1 MATNIF
7 TKNPV
12 WGDAVVGNLVTGK
25 PEFITSESFDPTAL
39 DSNTYETIGAVG
51 GRFGREVLV
60 VWKHNEAQKWCER
73 IECKLTGYTLDGAEH
88 TGVLSIRE
96 SSSATASTDFTVTYT
111 ASDKAGLVTAL
122 NAFFAAT
129 AIFTTQKWFARVN
142 DSNGEVY
149 IGCSYE
155 FWQQWSYNTGKA
167 GFALSPEIMP
177 DVTYSSYML
186 RRNGNGNGEGS
197 IHNLQRAITYFRS
210 DNASTTYNPSK
221 DVTNV
226 KTGYPICLPGYL
238 GTSQY
243 QSDHCAFLRSVYGE
257 GEEGWLRYLKANMV
271 VTPTDFGA
279 MGMRNGKERTAIL
292 AAKTFTL
299 ADGTPQALC
308 PAAVYAKTSPNSSV
322 ISDWFL
328 PTAEHVASI
337 LGPVQHGTSANR
349 DADALNKVLWAMGG
363 DAVSNGSYFWSC
375 VRYLGRG
382 AWCADGRTGY
392 FNYLDLCLRP
402 QSLPVSLYRLPEAI
416 L

>member
-12 WGDAVVGNLVTGK
+12 WGDAVVGNLATGK

-51 GRFGREVLV
+51 GRFGKEVLV

-73 IECKLTGYTLDGAEH
+73 IEYKLTGYTLDGAEH

-96 SSSATASTDFTVTYT
+96 SSSATASTDFTVAYT

-122 NAFFAAT
+122 NALFAAT

-155 FWQQWSYNTGKA
+155 FWQQWSYNTGKS
-167 GFALSPEIMP
+167 GFTLAPEIMP

-197 IHNLQRAITYFRS
+197 IHNLQRAIAYFRNDS
-210 DNASTTYNPSK
+210 ASTAYNPST

-243 QSDHCAFLRSVYGE
+243 RSDHCAFLRSVYGE
-257 GEEGWLRYLKANMV
+257 GEEGWLRYLKANMAV
-271 VTPTDFGA
+271 IPTDFGA
-279 MGMRNGKERTAIL
+279 MGIRNGKKRTAIL

-299 ADGTPQALC
+299 ADGVEQNLC
-308 PAAVYAKTSPNSSV
+308 PAAVYAKTSPDSSV

-328 PTAEHVASI
+328 PTTEHVASI

-363 DAVSNGSYFWSC
+363 DAVSNGRGFWSC
-375 VRYLGRG
+375 VRYGGDG
-382 AWCADGRTGY
+382 AWCASGGSGY
-392 FNYLDLCLRP
+392 FNDGGMGYRL

>member
-12 WGDAVVGNLVTGK
+12 WGDAVVGNLATGK

-51 GRFGREVLV
+51 GRFGKEVLV
-60 VWKHNEAQKWCER
+60 VWKHNAAQKWCER
-73 IECKLTGYTLDGAEH
+73 IEYKLTGYTLDGAEH

-96 SSSATASTDFTVTYT
+96 SSSAMASTDFTVTYT

-129 AIFTTQKWFARVN
+129 TIFTTQKWFARVN

-155 FWQQWSYNTGKA
+155 FWQQWSYNTGKS
-167 GFALSPEIMP
+167 GFTLAPEIMP

-197 IHNLQRAITYFRS
+197 IHNLQRTIAYLRN
-210 DNASTTYNPSK
+210 DNASTAYNPQT

-226 KTGYPICLPGYL
+226 KTGYPICFPGYL

-279 MGMRNGKERTAIL
+279 MGIRNGKERTAIL

-299 ADGTPQALC
+299 ADGVEQNLC
-308 PAAVYAKTSPNSSV
+308 PAAVYAKTSPDSSV

-328 PTAEHVASI
+328 PTTEHVASI

-363 DAVSNGSYFWSC
+363 DAVSNGGLFWSC
-375 VRYLGRG
+375 LRYGGLG
-382 AWCADGRTGY
+382 AWCANGGTGHFGNGGSY
-392 FNYLDLCLRP
+392 SLR
-402 QSLPVSLYRLPEAI
+402 QSLPVSLYRLPEAN
-416 L
+416 

>member
-1 MATNIF
+1 MATNNIF

-12 WGDAVVGNLVTGK
+12 WGDAVVGNLATGK

-51 GRFGREVLV
+51 GRFGKEVLV
-60 VWKHNEAQKWCER
+60 VWKHNASQKWCER
-73 IECKLTGYTLDGAEH
+73 IEYKLTGYTLDGAEH

-96 SSSATASTDFTVTYT
+96 SSSATASTDFTVTYI

-167 GFALSPEIMP
+167 GFTLSSEIMP

-186 RRNGNGNGEGS
+186 RRNGNANGEGC
-197 IHNLQRAITYFRS
+197 IHNLPRAITYLRN
-210 DNASTTYNPSK
+210 DNASTTYNPST
-221 DVTNV
+221 DVKNV

-257 GEEGWLRYLKANMV
+257 GEEGWLRYLKANMA

-279 MGMRNGKERTAIL
+279 MGVRNGKERTAIL

-328 PTAEHVASI
+328 PTVEHVASI
-337 LGPVQHGTSANR
+337 LGQVQHGTSANR

-363 DAVSNGSYFWSC
+363 DAVSNGGLFWSC
-375 VRYLGRG
+375 VRYGGLG
-382 AWCADGRTGY
+382 AWCANGSTCHFSNGGGY
-392 FNYLDLCLRP
+392 SQR
-402 QSLPVSLYRLPEAI
+402 QSLPVSLYRLPKAN
-416 L
+416 

>member
-12 WGDAVVGNLVTGK
+12 WGDAVVGNLATGK

-51 GRFGREVLV
+51 GRYGKEVLV
-60 VWKHNEAQKWCER
+60 VWKHNASQKWCER
-73 IECKLTGYTLDGAEH
+73 IEYKLTGYTLDGAEH

-111 ASDKAGLVTAL
+111 ASDKPGLVTAL
-122 NAFFAAT
+122 NAFFAAK
-129 AIFTTQKWFARVN
+129 AIFTTQKWFARIN

-155 FWQQWSYNTGKA
+155 FWRQWLYNTGKA
-167 GFALSPEIMP
+167 GFTLAPEIMP
-177 DVTYSSYML
+177 DVTYSAYML
-186 RRNGNGNGEGS
+186 RRNGNGYGEGS
-197 IHNLQRAITYFRS
+197 IHNLQRAIAYLRN
-210 DNASTTYNPSK
+210 DAASTAYNPST

-226 KTGYPICLPGYL
+226 KTGYPICLPSYL

-257 GEEGWLRYLKANMV
+257 GEEGWLRYLKANMA

-279 MGMRNGKERTAIL
+279 MGIRNGKERTAIL

-299 ADGTPQALC
+299 ADGTPQPLC
-308 PAAVYAKTSPNSSV
+308 PAAVYAKTSPDCPV

-328 PTAEHVASI
+328 PTTEHLASI

-363 DAVSNGSYFWSC
+363 DAVSNNGYFWSC
-375 VRYLGRG
+375 VRCYGG
-382 AWCADGRTGY
+382 YAWCANGDSGY
-392 FNYLDLCLRP
+392 FYANGGMCDQYH
-402 QSLPVSLYRLPEAI
+402 STPVSLYRLPETN
-416 L
+416 

>member
-12 WGDAVVGNLVTGK
+12 WGDAVVGNLATGK

-51 GRFGREVLV
+51 GRFGKEVLV
-60 VWKHNEAQKWCER
+60 VWKRNASQKWCER
-73 IECKLTGYTLDGAEH
+73 IEYKLTGYTLDGAEH
-88 TGVLSIRE
+88 TGVFSIRE

-122 NAFFAAT
+122 NAFFTAT
-129 AIFTTQKWFARVN
+129 AIFTTQKWFARVD

-155 FWQQWSYNTGKA
+155 FWQQWSYNTGKV
-167 GFALSPEIMP
+167 GFTLSPEIIP

-186 RRNGNGNGEGS
+186 RRNGNGNREGS
-197 IHNLQRAITYFRS
+197 IYNLPKAIARFR
-210 DNASTTYNPSK
+210 DDLVSTTFNPST
-221 DVTNV
+221 DVMNV
-226 KTGYPICLPGYL
+226 KTGYPICLPSYL

-279 MGMRNGKERTAIL
+279 MGIRNGKERAAML

-299 ADGTPQALC
+299 ADGTSQPLC
-308 PAAVYAKTSPNSSV
+308 PAAFYAKTSPDSSV
-322 ISDWFL
+322 ISEWFL
-328 PTAEHVASI
+328 PTAEHIVSI
-337 LGPVQHGTSANR
+337 LGPVQHETSANR

-363 DAVSNGSYFWSC
+363 DAVANSSDLWSC
-375 VRYLGRG
+375 VRYDSVS
-382 AWCADGRTGY
+382 AWCANGGTGY
-392 FNYLDLCLRP
+392 LNSYGMYSSLR
-402 QSLPVSLYRLPEAI
+402 SLPVSLYRLPEAN
-416 L
+416 

>member
-1 MATNIF
+1 MATNNIF

-12 WGDAVVGNLVTGK
+12 WGDAVVGNLATGK

-51 GRFGREVLV
+51 GRYGKEVLV
-60 VWKHNEAQKWCER
+60 VWKRNAAQKWCER
-73 IECKLTGYTLDGAEH
+73 IEYKLTGYTLDGAEH

-129 AIFTTQKWFARVN
+129 AIFTSQKWFARVN

-167 GFALSPEIMP
+167 GFTLSSEIMP
-177 DVTYSSYML
+177 DVTYSNYML
-186 RRNGNGNGEGS
+186 RRNGNTEGEGS
-197 IHNLQRAITYFRS
+197 IHNLLRAIAYLRN
-210 DNASTTYNPSK
+210 DNASTANPST

-279 MGMRNGKERTAIL
+279 MGIRNGKERTAIL

-363 DAVSNGSYFWSC
+363 DAVSNGGLFWSC
-375 VRYLGRG
+375 VRYGGLG
-382 AWCADGRTGY
+382 AWCANGGTGY
-392 FNYLDLCLRP
+392 FGNGGSYSQR
-402 QSLPVSLYRLPEAI
+402 QSLPVSLYRLPEAN
-416 L
+416 

>member
-12 WGDAVVGNLVTGK
+12 WGDAVVGNLATGK
-25 PEFITSESFDPTAL
+25 AEFITSESFDPTAL
-39 DSNTYETIGAVG
+39 DTNAYETIGAVG

-60 VWKHNEAQKWCER
+60 VWKHNDAQKWCER
-73 IECKLTGYTLDGAEH
+73 IEYKLTGYTLDGAEH
-88 TGVLSIRE
+88 TGVLSICE

-122 NAFFAAT
+122 NTFFAAT

-155 FWQQWSYNTGKA
+155 FWLQWSYNTGKS
-167 GFALSPEIMP
+167 GFTLAPEIMP

-186 RRNGNGNGEGS
+186 RRNGKGNGTGS
-197 IHNLQRAITYFRS
+197 IYNFPKAIAYFHNDL
-210 DNASTTYNPSK
+210 NSTIYNPSK
-221 DVTNV
+221 DVTDV
-226 KTGYPICLPGYL
+226 KTDYPICLPGYL

-279 MGMRNGKERTAIL
+279 MGIRNGKVRTAIL

-299 ADGTPQALC
+299 ADGVEQNLC
-308 PAAVYAKTSPNSSV
+308 PAAVYAKTSPGSSV

-328 PTAEHVASI
+328 PTAENIASI
-337 LGPVQHGTSANR
+337 LGPIQHGTSANR

-363 DAVSNGSYFWSC
+363 NAVANNGYFWSC
-375 VRYLGRG
+375 VNSSGSG
-382 AWCADGRTGY
+382 AWCASGGAGY
-392 FNYLDLCLRP
+392 FSGNGMNSLCK
-402 QSLPVSLYRLPEAI
+402 SLPVSLYRLPEAN
-416 L
+416 

>member
-73 IECKLTGYTLDGAEH
+73 IEYKLTGYTLDGAEH

-155 FWQQWSYNTGKA
+155 FKRQRPYNTGKS
-167 GFALSPEIMP
+167 GFTLAPEIMP

-186 RRNGNGNGEGS
+186 QRNGNRDGEGG
-197 IHNLQRAITYFRS
+197 IHNLQRAITYLHN
-210 DNASTTYNPSK
+210 DLVSTAYNPST

-279 MGMRNGKERTAIL
+279 MGIRNGKGRTAIL

-299 ADGTPQALC
+299 ADGVEQNLC
-308 PAAVYAKTSPNSSV
+308 PAAVYAKTSPDCSV

-328 PTAEHVASI
+328 PTTEHVASI

-363 DAVSNGSYFWSC
+363 DAVSNGRYFWSC
-375 VRYLGRG
+375 VRCYDGY
-382 AWCADGRTGY
+382 AWCANGDAGY
-392 FNYLDLCLRP
+392 LYANGGMCEWFH
-402 QSLPVSLYRLPEAI
+402 SLPVSLYRLTETN
-416 L
+416 

>member
-51 GRFGREVLV
+51 GRFGNEVLV
-60 VWKHNEAQKWCER
+60 VWKHNAAQKWCER
-73 IECKLTGYTLDGAEH
+73 IEYKLTGYTLDGAEH

-96 SSSATASTDFTVTYT
+96 SLSATASTDFTVTYT

-129 AIFTTQKWFARVN
+129 AIFTTQKWFARVD

-167 GFALSPEIMP
+167 GFTLSPEIMP
-177 DVTYSSYML
+177 DVTHSKYML
-186 RRNGNGNGEGS
+186 RRNGNWNGGGS
-197 IHNLQRAITYFRS
+197 IYNLPRAIAYFRK
-210 DNASTTYNPSK
+210 DFNLTAYNPSK

-226 KTGYPICLPGYL
+226 KTDNPICLPGYL

-257 GEEGWLRYLKANMV
+257 GEEGWLRYLKANMA

-279 MGMRNGKERTAIL
+279 MGICNGKERTAIL

-299 ADGTPQALC
+299 ADGTSQPLC
-308 PAAVYAKTSPNSSV
+308 PAAVYAKTSPDSSV

-328 PTAEHVASI
+328 PTIEHFASI
-337 LGPVQHGTSANR
+337 IGPVQYGTSANR

-363 DAVSNGSYFWSC
+363 DAVSNSMFFWTGI
-375 VRYLGRG
+375 RYAGES
-382 AWCADGRTGY
+382 AWFSFASAGY
-392 FNYLDLCLRP
+392 FGSSNLGSIYL
-402 QSLPVSLYRLPEAI
+402 SLPVSLYRLPEAN
-416 L
+416 